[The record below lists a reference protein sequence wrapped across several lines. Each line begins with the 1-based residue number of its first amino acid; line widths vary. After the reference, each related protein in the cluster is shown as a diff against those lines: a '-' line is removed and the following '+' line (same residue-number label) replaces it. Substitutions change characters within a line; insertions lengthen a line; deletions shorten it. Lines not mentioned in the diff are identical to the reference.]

1 MESDVVESDVVES
14 QQSGSRHCQVVTT
27 VGSAEDARQLAESS
41 VLARLAACA
50 QVSGPLTSTYW
61 WEGEVNRA
69 DEWQVVFKTTM
80 GRYDDLQAY
89 LLDSHPYDMP
99 EILCLPVTAGNPA
112 YLAWVSDE
120 TADTG

>member
-1 MESDVVESDVVES
+1 M
-14 QQSGSRHCQVVTT
+14 
-27 VGSAEDARQLAESS
+27 GSAEDARQLAEST

-80 GRYDDLQAY
+80 GRYDDLQAH
-89 LLDSHPYDMP
+89 LLDSHPYDVP

-120 TADTG
+120 TAGTG